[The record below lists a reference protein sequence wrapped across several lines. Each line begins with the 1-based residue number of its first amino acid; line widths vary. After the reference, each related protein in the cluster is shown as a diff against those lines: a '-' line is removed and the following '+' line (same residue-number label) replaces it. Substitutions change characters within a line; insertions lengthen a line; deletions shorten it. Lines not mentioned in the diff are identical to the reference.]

1 MALGKSAAD
10 RKKGRRSAGITSY
23 LVIFLVCIVLML
35 ASRADLM
42 GTTTLRGMI
51 AVFFAPLAEVVSV
64 PFRAM
69 SLMIEG
75 IDNLASMREENQRLK
90 DDLGAYTRAQNQ
102 LDILLAENRQLRAL
116 TSVPVPEGM
125 EVVSARI
132 IAINS
137 DSFAHSVM
145 LDAGSRHGIA
155 KGAPVTTVDGLVG
168 IVVDVSASYAQVLL
182 ISDLN
187 MMVPVILSD
196 SSWPAVTAGI
206 NGALLELRFVPAQ
219 AEVELGDLV
228 QTSGHGGVLPAG
240 MPVGRVVQIA
250 DKAIYVKP
258 IVDFSRL
265 SFVTVLNW
273 AEGHERPRDPIFEQS
288 FVPLPESD
296 EGFSLEGFNALGQRV
311 GDANGEE
318 Q

>member
-10 RKKGRRSAGITSY
+10 HKKGRRAAGLTSY
-23 LVIFLVCIVLML
+23 LAIFLVCIVLML
-35 ASRADLM
+35 ASRADWM
-42 GTTTLRGMI
+42 GITSLRGMV
-51 AVFFAPLAEVVSV
+51 AVFLTPLAEVVSV

-69 SLMIEG
+69 SLAIEG
-75 IDNLASMREENQRLK
+75 IENIASMREENQRLK
-90 DDLGAYTRAQNQ
+90 DALAQSTRAQNQ
-102 LDILLAENRQLRAL
+102 VDILLAENRQLRAL

-132 IAINS
+132 IAVNS

-145 LDAGSRHGIA
+145 LDAGRHHGIT
-155 KGAPVTTVDGLVG
+155 KGATVTTVDGLVG
-168 IVVDVSASYAQVLL
+168 IVVDVSAFYAQVLL

-196 SSWPAVTAGI
+196 SSWPAVTAGA
-206 NGALLELRFVPAQ
+206 NASLLELRFVPVQ
-219 AEVELGDLV
+219 AEVELGELV

-240 MPVGRVVQIA
+240 LPVGRVVQIA
-250 DKAIYVKP
+250 DRAIYVEP
-258 IVDFSRL
+258 IVDFARL

-273 AEGHERPRDPIFEQS
+273 AETNDRPQDPIFEQS
-288 FVPLPESD
+288 YAPLPEND
-296 EGFSLEGFNALGQRV
+296 EGFSLEGRNALGQRV